1 MEEKET
7 PCILSYGY
15 SGLDNITGG
24 LHPGELILVG
34 ARPGMGS
41 SRFVYN
47 VLANLCNYDYVP
59 AVYVSE
65 HSSVDYIFD
74 VLEICSDLPAVE
86 NSTLD
91 PWATAFSVCDFTLE
105 IAEIRKHL
113 QEACFSILVIDAVRL
128 VSYSETN
135 EKGTPNDFGNFFVQL
150 KELAKEFSLPIIV
163 VAKWPRVCETR
174 YDENSDAR
182 PLLDDF
188 SETIVS
194 EKNFDT
200 ILFLYRND
208 YYYFD
213 SGDLSAPNWQT
224 NVMEVIVA
232 KSLCKNTG
240 ICKLHYN
247 AETSCISEIK

>member
-1 MEEKET
+1 MEVKET

-15 SGLDNITGG
+15 KELDDITGG

-41 SRFVYN
+41 SRFIYN
-47 VLANLCNYDYVP
+47 VLAHLCNCDYVP
-59 AVYVSE
+59 AIYVSE
-65 HSSVDYIFD
+65 HSSVDYMFS
-74 VLEICSDLPAVE
+74 VFETYSDLPDVE

-91 PWATAFSVCDFTLE
+91 PWATALTVCDFALD
-105 IAEIRKHL
+105 IAEIRKQL
-113 QEACFSILVIDAVRL
+113 QEVRFSILVIDAVRL
-128 VSYSETN
+128 VAYSETN
-135 EKGTPNDFGNFFVQL
+135 EKGTPNDFGDFFVQL

-163 VAKWPRVCETR
+163 VAKWPRVCEMR
-174 YDENSDAR
+174 YEDNGDAR

-213 SGDLSAPNWQT
+213 SGDLSVPSWQT
-224 NVMEVIVA
+224 NIMEVIVA

-240 ICKLHYN
+240 VCKLRYN
-247 AETSCISEIK
+247 AETGCISEIE